1 MASGEGRGNPIL
13 AKFGSE
19 AFLSFVPKKEQH
31 FEFPKKGT
39 LERLFFFL
47 RRREE
52 MHPKRDLA
60 PREKRSKFG
69 EVTGKLI
76 PGKLRPGI
84 LRPGRLSPGILS
96 PPD

>member
-39 LERLFFFL
+39 LERLFFFSAAE
-47 RRREE
+47 R
-52 MHPKRDLA
+52 KC
-60 PREKRSKFG
+60 
-69 EVTGKLI
+69 I
-76 PGKLRPGI
+76 PNAT
-84 LRPGRLSPGILS
+84 
-96 PPD
+96 